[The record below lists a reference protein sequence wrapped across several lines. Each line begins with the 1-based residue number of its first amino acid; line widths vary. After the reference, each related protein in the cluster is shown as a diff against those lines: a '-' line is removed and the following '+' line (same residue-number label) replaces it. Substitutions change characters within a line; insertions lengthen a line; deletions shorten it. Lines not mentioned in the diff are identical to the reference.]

1 MEQIK
6 QAVASIVE
14 QETKALREQ
23 LRAVEERNHKLAV
36 VINRIRGVLLAPLAK
51 LEDLPKL
58 VEHAQ
63 ANQADLDK
71 IAEALGTKSYDH
83 GKLHE
88 QVKEWLTQWR
98 GYLNAVCEV
107 AGEHF
112 YPSLGKKVAELK
124 ARAEAKPGSAFEAK
138 VREAMGC
145 REMSEESLFERLK
158 GMDAAVKAV
167 ANTLDRP
174 GILLQNLPVAVQD
187 LKTTAKLR
195 GERLD
200 RAETQLRDLA
210 NAMNCPA
217 MDSAGLAAEAKRLKA
232 CEDEANAF
240 ARVVAHVRGA
250 VNYHEHMDGLA
261 NAVKAAIT
269 KPEGTDPRVDKLV
282 KALRQ
287 WSRGYELS
295 SALKD
300 VGL

>member
-51 LEDLPKL
+51 LDDLPKL

-63 ANQADLDK
+63 ANQVDLDK

-88 QVKEWLTQWR
+88 LVKMRLDQWR
-98 GYLNAVCEV
+98 GYLNAVCT
-107 AGEHF
+107 ACDEHF

-138 VREAMGC
+138 VREAMDC
-145 REMSEESLFERLK
+145 HEMSEDRLLERLH

-174 GILLQNLPVAVQD
+174 GALLQDLASFVQD

-200 RAETQLRDLA
+200 KAQRELRDVAKVLGMPSLA
-210 NAMNCPA
+210 DYVLPQAVA
-217 MDSAGLAAEAKRLKA
+217 DALAKAGAK
-232 CEDEANAF
+232 
-240 ARVVAHVRGA
+240 
-250 VNYHEHMDGLA
+250 
-261 NAVKAAIT
+261 VK
-269 KPEGTDPRVDKLV
+269 DPRVDELV
-282 KALRQ
+282 KALKGH
-287 WSRGYELS
+287 SVVMG
-295 SALKD
+295 ALLAD